1 MKERT
6 LETAK
11 ETLRKD
17 TKKQV
22 LELERN
28 IWKSVAMSSKAMA
41 SDVEQSASKPREGS
55 GGPKRGESGRSNKS
69 DKPVD
74 HGDINV
80 LPGQI
85 G

>member
-6 LETAK
+6 LDMAK

-28 IWKSVAMSSKAMA
+28 IWKSVAMSSKAMTA
-41 SDVEQSASKPREGS
+41 DAELSAPKPREES
-55 GGPKRGESGRSNKS
+55 GGAKRSESGRSNKS
-69 DKPVD
+69 EKVVD

-80 LPGQI
+80 LPGQV
-85 G
+85 